1 MAITKAQAGEWLQ
14 ELESYL
20 DNQKKIANKDVIA
33 FAMKKNLTPW
43 QYDGLLKLLN
53 ENNVDVVYT
62 DDVDV
67 NPVEETAVKEVNDAD
82 LMAANPEKEQEELEN
97 MVVEEEAYKVTGNTS
112 DLVRMYLHEC
122 GASPLLT
129 AEQETELA
137 KTIEIAKG
145 EHATE
150 EEKEAGKEARNS
162 MVNSNLRLVV
172 SVAKKYSG
180 HGMSFLDLIQE
191 GNLGLM
197 KAVDKF
203 DYTKGYK
210 FSTYATWWVRQA
222 ITRAIADQSRTIR
235 LPVHMVETLNK
246 LKRESRLFLQENG
259 REPTNE
265 ELAEK
270 CGISMTKY
278 EEAVKVSQEPVSLDT
293 PVGEKDDTLLGD
305 FIEDKSTRSPEEEAT
320 ASFRRE
326 QLAEMLDV
334 LTPREKGVIEL
345 RYGMNDNTPRTLEQ
359 VGAYFGVTRERI
371 RQIEGKA
378 LGKLRKQA
386 MHRLQGG
393 Y

>member
-1 MAITKAQAGEWLQ
+1 MVITKAQASEWLQ

-20 DNQKKIANKDVIA
+20 DNQKKIPNKDVIT
-33 FAMKKNLTPW
+33 FAMKKKLTPW
-43 QYDGLLKLLN
+43 QYDGLLKFLN
-53 ENNVDVVYT
+53 ENNVDIVYT
-62 DDVDV
+62 DDVTM
-67 NPVEETAVKEVNDAD
+67 NPVDEAAVKEAD
-82 LMAANPEKEQEELEN
+82 EEDLIASNREKEQAELEN
-97 MVVEEEAYKVTGNTS
+97 MVIEEEAYKITGSTS

-137 KTIEIAKG
+137 KTIEIAK
-145 EHATE
+145 EKDATE
-150 EEKEAGKEARNS
+150 EEKEAGKEARS
-162 MVNSNLRLVV
+162 TMVNSNLRLVV

-210 FSTYATWWVRQA
+210 FSTYATWWVRQS

-259 REPTNE
+259 REPTKE

-270 CGISMTKY
+270 AGISMTKY
-278 EEAVKVSQEPVSLDT
+278 EEAVRASQEPVSLDT

-305 FIEDKSTRSPEEEAT
+305 FIEDKSTRSPEEEAA
-320 ASFRRE
+320 ASLRKE
-326 QLAEMLDV
+326 QLAEMFEV

-359 VGAYFGVTRERI
+359 VGVYFGVTRERI
-371 RQIEGKA
+371 RQIEGNA
-378 LGKLRKQA
+378 LSKLRKQA
-386 MHRLQGG
+386 MHRLQGS